1 MLNVVIVGAGE
12 VGRHI
17 AATLAEQDHNVILID
32 KNEKKLEKAAADI
45 DVAFREGSG
54 TDWQLLDDLLE
65 FSPDYF
71 LAMTNEDETN
81 LVACSIAK
89 QLGYPRTL
97 ARVKGN
103 RFLNR
108 TRLDFARLFHI
119 DHFISPELIVANDIL
134 KYMLS
139 PGLLAIEMFA
149 HGAVQLRTVVI
160 PEKWP
165 RSSIPLRDLK
175 LPDGIIIA
183 LIRRYDEMTDEAKV
197 IFPHGEDVILPED
210 EVTIIGETDRID
222 HVAHYFGFTQRII
235 DNVVIVGGSITS
247 LNLAKLLEHRKINVR
262 IIEKDHDKCSWLA
275 ENLPNCTIIHRDATD
290 AEFLLSEKIGNT
302 DLLIAST
309 HNDELNLMIALL
321 GKEIGCKDTIVVLT
335 NASYGPLLTRLG
347 INYTASP
354 RLSAAN
360 HIVSLLLSGSVSSL
374 VSLYEN
380 AAEIMEIN
388 VSSNSKI
395 VGMPLSELGPLLP
408 RDFLIAVIQNRG
420 HVMIAKGDRILSP
433 GDTVIVLT
441 NPEHVHELEK
451 IF

>member
-17 AATLAEQDHNVILID
+17 AAVLAEKDHNVILID
-32 KNEKKLEKAAADI
+32 KNEKKLEKAAAAI

-71 LAMTNEDETN
+71 LAMTNDDETN

-97 ARVKGN
+97 ARVNGN

-108 TRLDFARLFHI
+108 TRLDFGRLFHI

-134 KYMLS
+134 KYMIS
-139 PGLLAIEMFA
+139 PGLLAVEMFA
-149 HGAVQLRTVVI
+149 HGAVQLRTIVI
-160 PEKWP
+160 PEKWA
-165 RSSIPLRDLK
+165 RSSIPLKDLK
-175 LPDGIIIA
+175 LPEGVIIA
-183 LIRRYDEMTDEAKV
+183 LIRRHDEITEEAKV
-197 IFPHGEDVILPED
+197 IFPHGDDVILPKD
-210 EVTIIGETDRID
+210 EVTIMGETNRID
-222 HVAHYFGFTQRII
+222 NVSHYFGISQRII
-235 DNVVIVGGSITS
+235 DNVVIVGGSITT
-247 LNLAKLLEHRKINVR
+247 LNLAKLLEERGIHVR
-262 IIEKDHDKCSWLA
+262 IIEKDHDKCIWLA
-275 ENLPNCTIIHRDATD
+275 DSLPKCTIIHRDATD

-302 DLLIAST
+302 DLLIVST

-321 GKEIGCKDTIVVLT
+321 GKEIGCKDTVVVLT
-335 NASYGPLLTRLG
+335 NASYGPLLNRLG

-354 RLSAAN
+354 RLSAAH
-360 HIVSLLLSGSVSSL
+360 HILSLLLSGSVTSL

-395 VGMPLSELGPLLP
+395 VGMPLSELGPLMP
-408 RDFLIAVIQNRG
+408 RDFLIGVIQNRG
-420 HVMIAKGDRILSP
+420 HVMIARGDRILSP

>member
-17 AATLAEQDHNVILID
+17 ASTLSGQNHNIILID
-32 KNEKKLEKAAADI
+32 RDEKKLEKAAAEI

-71 LAMTNEDETN
+71 LSMTNDDETN

-97 ARVKGN
+97 ARVRDN
-103 RFLNR
+103 RYLNR

-119 DHFISPELIVANDIL
+119 DHFISPDLIVANDIL

-149 HGAVQLRTVVI
+149 HGSVQLRTIVV
-160 PEKWP
+160 PQQWP
-165 RSSIPLRDLK
+165 RYSVPLRDLK
-175 LPDGIIIA
+175 LPEGMIVA
-183 LIRRYDEMTDEAKV
+183 LIRRQIENSEEFNV
-197 IFPHGEDVILPED
+197 IFPHGDDLILPYD

-222 HVAHYFGFTQRII
+222 KAAQYFGVMNRII
-235 DNVVIVGGSITS
+235 DNVVLVGGSLTT
-247 LNLAKLLEHRKINVR
+247 LNLAKLLENRNVQVK
-262 IIEKDHDKCSWLA
+262 IIEKNHDKCIWLA
-275 ENLPNCTIIHRDATD
+275 DQLPNCTIIHRDATD
-290 AEFLLSEKIGNT
+290 AEFLRSEKIGNT
-302 DLLIAST
+302 DLLVVST
-309 HNDELNLMIALL
+309 DNDELNLMIALL
-321 GKEIGCKDTIVVLT
+321 GKEIGCKDTVVVLT
-335 NASYGPLLTRLG
+335 NVAYGHLLTSLG
-347 INYTASP
+347 INFTASP
-354 RLSAAN
+354 RLSAAH
-360 HIVSLLLSGSVSSL
+360 HIVSLLLSGTVSSL

-380 AAEIMEIN
+380 MAEIMEIT
-388 VSSNSKI
+388 VSAKSKI

-441 NPEHVHELEK
+441 NPKHVQELEK